1 MNTSIMA
8 KCGETLRFE
17 LEYKICIEYLLSVP
31 TKHGLVTE
39 TRLGTISSMT
49 MGKGIIHEMTFFV
62 AQNWAGYLRK
72 KAKCLC
78 MTSSGHI
85 N

>member
-1 MNTSIMA
+1 MA
-8 KCGETLRFE
+8 KCGETLEFE
-17 LEYKICIEYLLSVP
+17 IEYKICIEYLLSVP
-31 TKHGLVTE
+31 TKYGLVTE
-39 TRLGTISSMT
+39 TRLGTISTMT
-49 MGKGIIHEMTFFV
+49 MGKRIIHEMTFFV
-62 AQNWAGYLRK
+62 AQNCAGYLHK